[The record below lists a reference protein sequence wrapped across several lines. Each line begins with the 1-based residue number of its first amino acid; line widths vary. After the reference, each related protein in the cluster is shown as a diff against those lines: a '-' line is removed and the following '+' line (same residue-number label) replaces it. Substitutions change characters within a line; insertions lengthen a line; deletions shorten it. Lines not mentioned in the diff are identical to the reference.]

1 MRKGKD
7 MDYSSLW
14 DVRIFLDLFLGGIG
28 VGIFLFMAFGYGER
42 DARRLS
48 TLRIGAIASLAL
60 VGAGALC
67 LVSELGRPFGI
78 LSTVTGFN
86 ATSVT
91 SWGGVLQVA
100 FLLVDAALCAMLFV
114 RKGALLDGVA
124 FKVVGAAG
132 VGFAA
137 LVLAYHGLVLNS
149 VGRGLWADALI
160 IPLFM
165 TSSVLAGGAAAA
177 AIGRLAG
184 ADASAGEAKFV
195 SASSLAVAGLMLAF
209 GFTVAPAGA
218 DAAFCYDVMMAQ
230 SGMVWWLV
238 AFGVGAVVPLV
249 LSVVALAK
257 PRAQGTALFL
267 VIAVC
272 ALAGSFACKFL
283 LASTAQILIG

>member
-14 DVRIFLDLFLGGIG
+14 DVRIFLDLFLGGVG
-28 VGIFLFMAFGYGER
+28 VGVFLFMAFGYGGKGES
-42 DARRLS
+42 RLS
-48 TLRIGAIASLAL
+48 TLRIGAVASLAL
-60 VGAGALC
+60 VVAGALC

-91 SWGGVLQVA
+91 SWGGVLQAA
-100 FLLVDAALCAMLFV
+100 FLLVDAALCAMLFA
-114 RKGALLDGVA
+114 RKGSLLGGVA
-124 FKVVGAAG
+124 FKAIGAAG
-132 VGFAA
+132 VGLAV
-137 LVLAYHGLVLNS
+137 LVLVYHGLVLNS

-165 TSSVLAGGAAAA
+165 ASSLLAGGAVAAV
-177 AIGRLAG
+177 IGRLAD
-184 ADASAGEAKFV
+184 ADASAGAAKFV
-195 SASSLAVAGLMLAF
+195 AAASLAVAVLMLAF

-218 DAAFCYDVMMAQ
+218 DATFCYDVMMAR
-230 SGMVWWLV
+230 SGMVWWLI
-238 AFGVGAVVPLV
+238 AFGLGAVVPLA
-249 LSVVALAK
+249 LSVTALAK
-257 PRAQGTALFL
+257 PRAQGTPLFL
-267 VIAVC
+267 AMAVC

>member
-14 DVRIFLDLFLGGIG
+14 DVRIFLDLFLGGVG
-28 VGIFLFMAFGYGER
+28 VGVFLFMAFGYGGKGES
-42 DARRLS
+42 RLS

-86 ATSVT
+86 AISVT
-91 SWGGVLQVA
+91 SWGGVLQAA
-100 FLLVDAALCAMLFV
+100 FLLVDAALCAMLFA
-114 RKGALLDGVA
+114 RKGSLLGGVA
-124 FKVVGAAG
+124 FKAAG
-132 VGFAA
+132 AVGIGLAA
-137 LVLAYHGLVLNS
+137 LVLVYHGLVLNS

-165 TSSVLAGGAAAA
+165 ASSLLAGGAVAAV
-177 AIGRLAG
+177 IGRLAD
-184 ADASAGEAKFV
+184 ADASAGAAKFV
-195 SASSLAVAGLMLAF
+195 AAASLAVAVLMLAF

-218 DAAFCYDVMMAQ
+218 DAVFCYDVMMTQ
-230 SGMVWWLV
+230 SGMVWWLI
-238 AFGVGAVVPLV
+238 AFGVGAVVPLA
-249 LSVVALAK
+249 LSVTALAK
-257 PRAQGTALFL
+257 PRAQGTPLFFAM
-267 VIAVC
+267 AVC